1 MEQKENSKSIKSMK
15 TKRAYA
21 RWRGSKEIKE
31 KVVVRIKKIK
41 EKAKIKIKEKTKISR
56 ETKYRNAV
64 KKS

>member
-1 MEQKENSKSIKSMK
+1 MK
-15 TKRAYA
+15 TKKAYA
-21 RWRGSKEIKE
+21 RRRGSKEIKE

-56 ETKYRNAV
+56 ETKYRYAV